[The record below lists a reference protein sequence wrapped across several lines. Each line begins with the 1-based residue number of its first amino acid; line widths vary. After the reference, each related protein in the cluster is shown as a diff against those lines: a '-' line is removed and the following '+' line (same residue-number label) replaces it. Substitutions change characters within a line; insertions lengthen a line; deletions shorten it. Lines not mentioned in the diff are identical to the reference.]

1 MIDSCGECGFSTTP
15 LLCHGLIPLVI
26 DLCFGAVV
34 SFSDI
39 DSAPVSVILV
49 MSLLVSFPSLS
60 KVPESLAP
68 SVEKGSVHG
77 RPLKMLVLSS
87 PKVLK
92 LIEPMVEYGSVL
104 LQWGSGSRQ
113 VLTTLRGRRELES
126 ALWLDPAFMF
136 LFPFL
141 LLFSVLVPREFCL
154 RHNLM

>member
-49 MSLLVSFPSLS
+49 MSLLVSLPSQS

-68 SVEKGSVHG
+68 SVEKGSVRG
-77 RPLKMLVLSS
+77 RPLKMPVLS
-87 PKVLK
+87 P
-92 LIEPMVEYGSVL
+92 PMVEYASVL
-104 LQWGSGSRQ
+104 HQWGSGSRQ
-113 VLTTLRGRRELES
+113 ILTTLRGRRELES
-126 ALWLDPAFMF
+126 AIWLDPAFMF

-141 LLFSVLVPREFCL
+141 LLFSVLVPRELCL
-154 RHNLM
+154 RHKLI